1 MAFDRATARY
11 HALVGRQHE
20 HVVAH
25 YVRTD
30 HETIRVTTGE
40 TVVLRHGAGAGDV
53 DGDVVFDVVPV
64 LGQRGR
70 HSPAIRGST
79 EGVHLW
85 DHTALWSTAED
96 KVEHGRLFRDLFRDA
111 HPVVR
116 WFAAHAGLLPPG
128 TARGLQRWSARCPTC
143 GTTYDGATAS
153 ECVVAM
159 GACYRDGACVQW
171 FTDPTDPRTMAF
183 VAWVRAQKV
192 QALLPCAT
200 HVGPGPCIW
209 CGHAADAHGGVLGDP
224 APVKSPGTKEGPP
237 SPSPRP
243 VVKDTTG
250 SPAGTTFGGTTFGG
264 TTYASRLEARW
275 ARVFG
280 RLGLRFSYEPTM
292 VTSAGIDRLLADEP
306 GRGTRRWYKPD
317 FFLKDTQE
325 AVEVKP
331 NYPTLRERRLC
342 QEYARDHTPIIML
355 FGGGTRG
362 QAGGFRYPSEDT
374 RDLHAPGVPCVP
386 MALRYAWDA
395 DREDVI
401 VEAVWLARDV
411 KGRWSFVPQVQADEG
426 GTPDDRDFL
435 RRTFG
440 DAESL
445 R

>member
-64 LGQRGR
+64 LGQAGR

-79 EGVHLW
+79 AGVHLW
-85 DHTALWSTAED
+85 DHTALWCTAAD
-96 KVEHGRLFRDLFRDA
+96 KAEHGRLFRDLFRDA

-159 GACYRDGACVQW
+159 AACYRDAACVPW
-171 FTDPTDPRTMAF
+171 FRDPVAPRTTALM
-183 VAWVRAQKV
+183 AWVRAQKV
-192 QALLPCAT
+192 EALLPCPAY
-200 HVGPGPCIW
+200 VGPGPCMW
-209 CGHAADAHGGVLGDP
+209 CGHVDDAHGAHDDEGADATAKNVPQGTP
-224 APVKSPGTKEGPP
+224 PKPVRPP
-237 SPSPRP
+237 VARKNRP
-243 VVKDTTG
+243 D
-250 SPAGTTFGGTTFGG
+250 AGTTFGG

-374 RDLHAPGVPCVP
+374 RDLQAPGVPCVP
-386 MALRYAWDA
+386 MALRCIWDP
-395 DREDVI
+395 DREDVL
-401 VEAVWLARDV
+401 VEAVGLARNR
-411 KGRWSFVPQVQADEG
+411 KGRWAFVPQVQADE
-426 GTPDDRDFL
+426 TDTADDRDFL
-435 RRTFG
+435 RRTFRE
-440 DAESL
+440 AEAL
-445 R
+445 NTP